1 MSDAKAPWLE
11 AARHHAQTLADLA
24 RVTAERDEAIEALQR
39 LEPYGKDAAPNELE
53 GATALA
59 GLDPGTYWRT
69 RHQLLRAEIRKA
81 CAILSKHPQKVTT

>member
-1 MSDAKAPWLE
+1 MSDGLDNCVSE
-11 AARHHAQTLADLA
+11 LMRLADSYNRA
-24 RVTAERDEAIEALQR
+24 VAERDEAIEALQR

-81 CAILSKHPQKVTT
+81 CAIISKHPPKVTT